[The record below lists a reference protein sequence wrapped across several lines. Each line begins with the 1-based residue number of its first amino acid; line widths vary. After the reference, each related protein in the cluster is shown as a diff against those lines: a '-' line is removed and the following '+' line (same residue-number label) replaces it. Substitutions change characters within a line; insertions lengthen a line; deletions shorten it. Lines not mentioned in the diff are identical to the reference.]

1 LKGNNR
7 NNFVFA
13 FGFIVILLAAST
25 LLGPEILFAQ
35 TIRYS
40 FLPSS
45 ASSPLT
51 LSTTRVTD
59 VAFVT
64 HSHKGST
71 HPDPPPSALTQA
83 ASSSSS
89 ASSPSTNASLIQIT
103 AGKVQEIRFSISN
116 NNLATTPSP
125 LNLPTSI
132 TNLAVSL
139 ASQNN
144 SVRILGPSNWNLPS
158 ISPGSGQQLTTPVFA
173 STSLI
178 GSPVFFTVTVQY
190 IQNGHQVKTAS
201 FNLGAIVVGSIQ
213 LSVNNLGIRYI
224 GSTPNLSGNILNE
237 GNTPAQFASV
247 EMLNQAQGQ
256 APFPSSLDKNLT
268 SILVPGSSQY
278 LGNIATNSPVPFNI
292 PLEIVQGPGG
302 KAQQQQ
308 QQQQN
313 ASIANNNNSRG
324 SNPPALL
331 SETTLGQSTGRN
343 FSATNNNISPGTYP
357 VSIKI
362 TYVDDLKNTR
372 ELIANSTINV
382 FGAQSLSTQ
391 QGGSATDPQLTS
403 SNGFVDAYWAS
414 NTARVANGNGTIS
427 SSSLQATPVPQQQ
440 EAGPGDGQSIF
451 AVELS
456 NTEFSTINGITGYL
470 TLPPGFS
477 AASAGIGI
485 NINPVSAQH
494 VATASYTN
502 LVSAGQ
508 TYTLYFKVNI
518 GKTATLGSHLASL
531 RVYYFKVPELEPGQ
545 YRSQSFTVPF
555 ILPGKVVLDTTTTT
569 TSLNPG
575 VSNVARIQVKNE
587 GSAQAH
593 SVIVSVTGI
602 SGNSISGSN
611 VGSSSTAAAGNSV
624 NSTTG
629 PGAQITTITPQS
641 SIPTVTL
648 GARTFNIGTIPV
660 AGRAEIDTIMY
671 PSYSAGG
678 TLQNLNLQI
687 SYANAVGSTVTS
699 SYSVGFLVLP
709 TPPQAGITVA
719 PFAGQTLTNNNTSS
733 TTTPN
738 ANPSN
743 NNTTATTSGITA
755 SPSNSTS
762 ASSSLPSNITNSS
775 SPLSTSSSSFSHSNT
790 SGNNNTNSN
799 RNSSG
804 GVTVSPSYASSS
816 MMPKTITDNN
826 RINKIMPIV
835 HIAYK
840 IAKGN
845 NIGTITS
852 ANAAHASN
860 DSLSHRSAAIS
871 RSSINTKDQNSTTTS
886 ANAAHASNNAVSH
899 GSATTT
905 NSAPAPTNNNQLN
918 SSSLIL
924 VAGNTEDMK
933 FNVANN
939 NDVPITN
946 AVVSIASQTND
957 LKIVGDTL
965 WSLASLGPHS
975 THQFSTKIFASASLI
990 AQPVSFL
997 VTMQYISHGQSQV
1010 GSFILGGTVIG
1021 SIVVTASGISI
1032 NYIAGVPNL
1041 VGNLLNQGNT
1051 IALYTTV
1058 QLINQPFS
1066 TANQSSTTNQ
1076 QQQQPHHQHQFGGG
1090 PAAGSGQLS
1099 SSTAASTTPAES
1111 SAPTSLPPPQYL
1123 GDLQP
1128 DSPLPFSIPLTANI
1142 NSTAPGIY
1150 PVKLEVTYSDDL
1162 KNHHTTVLN
1171 NTVQLTA
1178 PQQKVRNGQGG
1189 GIFGFL
1195 TGGASHGRGGGAGG
1209 GTEFLGIPLL
1219 LWIAIIAA
1227 IAIAFIL
1234 IRRRRRSRAALITT
1248 ANGQEEEGDI
1258 GDSDEDIESLIDGS
1272 RKPSDTKKK
1281 EGGSTKPPI

>member
-13 FGFIVILLAAST
+13 FGFIIILLAAST
-25 LLGPEILFAQ
+25 LLGPEVLFAQ

-45 ASSPLT
+45 GSSPLT

-59 VAFVT
+59 VGFVT
-64 HSHKGST
+64 HSHNGNT
-71 HPDPPPSALTQA
+71 HSDPPPSISTQA

-103 AGKVQEIRFSISN
+103 AGKVQEIGFSISN
-116 NNLATTPSP
+116 NNIATTPSP

-132 TNLAVSL
+132 TNLEVSL

-158 ISPGSGQQLTTPVFA
+158 ISPGSGHQLSTPVFA

-178 GSPVFFTVTVQY
+178 GSPVFFTVAVQY

-201 FNLGAIVVGSIQ
+201 FNLGAIVVGNIQ
-213 LSVNNLGIRYI
+213 LSVNNLSIRYI
-224 GSTPNLSGNILNE
+224 GSTPNLVGNILNE

-247 EMLNQAQGQ
+247 EMLNQGKRQ

-292 PLEIVQGPGG
+292 PLEIVQVPGG
-302 KAQQQQ
+302 KAQQ

-324 SNPPALL
+324 SIAPPYI
-331 SETTLGQSTGRN
+331 SETTLGQSIGRN
-343 FSATNNNISPGTYP
+343 LSGTNNISPGIYP

-372 ELIANSTINV
+372 EVIVNSTINV

-477 AASAGIGI
+477 SASAGIGTVNG

-518 GKTATLGSHLASL
+518 GKTATLGSHLSSL
-531 RVYYFKVPELEPGQ
+531 RIYYFKVPELEPGQ
-545 YRSQSFTVPF
+545 YRSQSYTVPF
-555 ILPGKVVLDTTTTT
+555 ILPGKVILDTIPTT

-575 VSNVARIQVKNE
+575 VSNVARIEVKNE
-587 GSAQAH
+587 GSAEAH

-611 VGSSSTAAAGNSV
+611 VGSSSSSTAAGNSV

-641 SIPTVTL
+641 SIPTVNL

-687 SYANAVGSTVTS
+687 SYANAVGSTVSS

-719 PFAGQTLTNNNTSS
+719 PSAGQTLTNNNTSS
-733 TTTPN
+733 STTPN

-743 NNTTATTSGITA
+743 NTTATTSGINA

-762 ASSSLPSNITNSS
+762 ASSSLPSNNTNSS
-775 SPLSTSSSSFSHSNT
+775 SPLSTSSSSSSHSNT

-804 GVTVSPSYASSS
+804 GVTVSPSYASSN

-840 IAKGN
+840 IATGN
-845 NIGTITS
+845 NIG
-852 ANAAHASN
+852 
-860 DSLSHRSAAIS
+860 
-871 RSSINTKDQNSTTTS
+871 TTTS
-886 ANAAHASNNAVSH
+886 ANAAHTSNNAVSH

-905 NSAPAPTNNNQLN
+905 TKSAPATTNNNQLN

-946 AVVSIASQTND
+946 AVVSIASQTNG

-975 THQFSTKIFASASLI
+975 THQFSTKIFASSSLI

-1021 SIVVTASGISI
+1021 SIVVTASGIGI

-1051 IALYTTV
+1051 IGLYTTV

-1076 QQQQPHHQHQFGGG
+1076 QQQPHHQHQSGGR
-1090 PAAGSGQLS
+1090 PAAGSGQVS
-1099 SSTAASTTPAES
+1099 SSTAASTTPAQS

-1162 KNHHTTVLN
+1162 KNSHTTVLN
-1171 NTVQLTA
+1171 NTVQLA
-1178 PQQKVRNGQGG
+1178 AQQQKARNGQGG

-1195 TGGASHGRGGGAGG
+1195 TGGGGSHGRGGGAGG
-1209 GTEFLGIPLL
+1209 GGSEFLGIPLL

-1227 IAIAFIL
+1227 IVIAFIL

>member
-1 LKGNNR
+1 MLKGNNR

-13 FGFIVILLAAST
+13 LGFIVILLAAST
-25 LLGPEILFAQ
+25 LLGPEVLFAQ

-64 HSHKGST
+64 HSHKGNT
-71 HPDPPPSALTQA
+71 HSDPPPSASTQA

-116 NNLATTPSP
+116 NNIATTPSP

-132 TNLAVSL
+132 TNLEVSL

-144 SVRILGPSNWNLPS
+144 SVRILGPSNWNLPT
-158 ISPGSGQQLTTPVFA
+158 ISPGSEQRLTTPVFA

-201 FNLGAIVVGSIQ
+201 FNLGAIVVGNIQ

-247 EMLNQAQGQ
+247 EMLNQGQGQ

-292 PLEIVQGPGG
+292 PLEIVQVPGG
-302 KAQQQQ
+302 KTQK

-313 ASIANNNNSRG
+313 ASIVNNSNSRG
-324 SNPPALL
+324 TNPPPLL

-343 FSATNNNISPGTYP
+343 FSGTNNNISPGTYP

-372 ELIANSTINV
+372 EAIVNSTINV

-403 SNGFVDAYWAS
+403 SNGFVDAYWVS

-440 EAGPGDGQSIF
+440 EASPGDGQSIF

-477 AASAGIGI
+477 AASAGIGTVNG

-518 GKTATLGSHLASL
+518 GKTATLGSHLSSL

-545 YRSQSFTVPF
+545 YRSQSFSVPF
-555 ILPGKVVLDTTTTT
+555 ILPGKVILDTIPTT

-575 VSNVARIQVKNE
+575 VSNVARIEVKNQ
-587 GSAQAH
+587 GSAAAH

-611 VGSSSTAAAGNSV
+611 VGSSTAAGNSV

-641 SIPTVTL
+641 SIPTVNL

-762 ASSSLPSNITNSS
+762 ASSSLPSNNTNSS
-775 SPLSTSSSSFSHSNT
+775 SPLSTSSSSSPHSNT

-804 GVTVSPSYASSS
+804 GVTVSPSYASSN
-816 MMPKTITDNN
+816 MMPKTTTDNN

-835 HIAYK
+835 HIVYK

-845 NIGTITS
+845 NIGT
-852 ANAAHASN
+852 
-860 DSLSHRSAAIS
+860 
-871 RSSINTKDQNSTTTS
+871 TTS
-886 ANAAHASNNAVSH
+886 ANAANNAISH

-905 NSAPAPTNNNQLN
+905 KSAPSNTNNNQLN
-918 SSSLIL
+918 SSSLFL

-946 AVVSIASQTND
+946 AVVSIASQTNG

-965 WSLASLGPHS
+965 WSLASLGSHS

-1051 IALYTTV
+1051 IGLYTTV

-1076 QQQQPHHQHQFGGG
+1076 QQQPHHQHQSGGR

-1099 SSTAASTTPAES
+1099 SSSAASTTPAQS

-1128 DSPLPFSIPLTANI
+1128 DSPLPFSIPLTANL

-1162 KNHHTTVLN
+1162 KNSHTTVLN
-1171 NTVQLTA
+1171 NTVQLA
-1178 PQQKVRNGQGG
+1178 AQQQKARNGQGG

-1195 TGGASHGRGGGAGG
+1195 TGGGSHGRGGGAGG
-1209 GTEFLGIPLL
+1209 GSEFLGIPVL

-1227 IAIAFIL
+1227 IAIAFLL
-1234 IRRRRRSRAALITT
+1234 IRRRRRSRAAFTTT
-1248 ANGQEEEGDI
+1248 ATGQEE
-1258 GDSDEDIESLIDGS
+1258 GDSEDIESLIDGS
-1272 RKPSDTKKK
+1272 HKPSDKKK
-1281 EGGSTKPPI
+1281 EGGGTKPPL